1 MMNNKKSIVLFYIV
15 TALFWYSLYAYVPIF
30 PTYVESKGISYSM
43 VGIIL
48 GSYGFAQMILR
59 IPIGILSDKFNR
71 RKLYVTLG
79 MLAAVSSNI
88 GLWYFDKASLIL
100 LFRAFAGVAASM
112 WVVYAVLFSS
122 YFKQADAPK
131 AMGFLLS
138 VTTLGQVSAT
148 FTGGIVSGSFSD
160 KHTFLLAAA
169 AGIIGFFL
177 SLMIKK
183 EQKDITKEPV
193 RLKDLLS
200 VGKDRM
206 LMLVS
211 GLAIL
216 SQFLTFA
223 TTYGFTPVAA
233 SKLGASSYEL
243 GLLVTISALPG
254 VISGA
259 LSGSFFGKRFGE
271 RNVITVGFMM
281 TAASVLLIPFINS
294 LTILFLTQIAG
305 GFSKGMVF
313 PLLMG
318 MGIKNIPNDKR
329 ATAMGFYQAIY
340 GLGMFLGPVVVG
352 ILTDA
357 VSLGTGFVIT
367 AAIGFLAAVTAF
379 LSLEKAKSACLD
391 AA

>member
-1 MMNNKKSIVLFYIV
+1 
-15 TALFWYSLYAYVPIF
+15 
-30 PTYVESKGISYSM
+30 
-43 VGIIL
+43 
-48 GSYGFAQMILR
+48 
-59 IPIGILSDKFNR
+59 
-71 RKLYVTLG
+71 
-79 MLAAVSSNI
+79 
-88 GLWYFDKASLIL
+88 
-100 LFRAFAGVAASM
+100 M

-122 YFKQADAPK
+122 YFKPSDAPR

-138 VTTLGQVSAT
+138 VTTLGQVAAT
-148 FTGGIVSGSFSD
+148 FTGGIVSETFSD

-169 AGIIGFFL
+169 AGIIGFLL

-183 EQKDITKEPV
+183 EEKDIIKEPV
-193 RLKDLLS
+193 KLKNLLS

-223 TTYGFTPVAA
+223 TIYGFTPVAA

-271 RNVITVGFMM
+271 RNVIAVGFMM
-281 TAASVLLIPFINS
+281 TAGSVLLIPFIDS
-294 LTILFLTQIAG
+294 LTVLFLTQIIG

-352 ILTDA
+352 VMTDA

-367 AAIGFLAAVTAF
+367 ASLGFLAAVIAFMSLKKAQSDTA
-379 LSLEKAKSACLD
+379 
-391 AA
+391 